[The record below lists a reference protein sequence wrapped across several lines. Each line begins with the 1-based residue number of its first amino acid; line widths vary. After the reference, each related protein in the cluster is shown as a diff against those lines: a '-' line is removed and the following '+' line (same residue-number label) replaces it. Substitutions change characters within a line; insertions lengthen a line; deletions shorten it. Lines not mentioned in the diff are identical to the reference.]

1 MQLGRRRVAISNFES
16 RRLTVPKARDLSSK
30 DDREAAQ
37 FAVKIRRVSFRSS
50 AKQTNRTHGLV
61 LSFPLFRLSRSD
73 NLPRRCDLRMRREAR
88 FIRAP
93 LIARFLP
100 CPRGCSSAG
109 RAPAL
114 QAGGQRFESAHLHQH
129 IDNRIGLSRS
139 PECRKAISGSSFF
152 FVVTAWPFLQRLKSG
167 YRSNKLVRVRGGC
180 LGTKSRRKTRLPA
193 ISVGELEA
201 NDDPAISEWGNPLE
215 VMFEHRWLN
224 T

>member
-37 FAVKIRRVSFRSS
+37 FAVKIRRVSLRGPRKIEDFVGLSIEC
-50 AKQTNRTHGLV
+50 KQTNRTHGLV

-73 NLPRRCDLRMRREAR
+73 NLPRRCDLRVRREAR
-88 FIRAP
+88 FICAP

-139 PECRKAISGSSFF
+139 PECRKAINWILFF
-152 FVVTAWPFLQRLKSG
+152 SCRDVSLLPVTASA
-167 YRSNKLVRVRGGC
+167 V
-180 LGTKSRRKTRLPA
+180 
-193 ISVGELEA
+193 E
-201 NDDPAISEWGNPLE
+201 EWL
-215 VMFEHRWLN
+215 
-224 T
+224 